1 MAVEDALVLAAELRR
16 RETVAAALD
25 AYEARRR
32 LRVSWVAEQSLEAA
46 RAWALPATQRDAVLR
61 ARGDQVL
68 QDRYRPL
75 RAAC

>member
-16 RETVAAALD
+16 CDTVAEALD

-32 LRVSWVAEQSLEAA
+32 PRVNWVAEQSLDTA
-46 RAWALPATQRDAVLR
+46 RVWAMPAPHRDAVLR
-61 ARGDQVL
+61 SRGDQLL